1 LNGYCNPE
9 VDKLIERQSAEAD
22 QQRREQPVWPIEYKL
37 PRKTPDLSYFTAAA
51 GSPGSAGS
59 KR

>member
-1 LNGYCNPE
+1 

-22 QQRREQPVWPIEYKL
+22 QQRREQPVWPIECKL
-37 PRKTPDLSYFTAAA
+37 PRKTPDLSYFTPPAGSA
-51 GSPGSAGS
+51 GSPGS